1 MNIGIIAPISNSLPT
16 YSIASVIRTQCEMLH
31 SQRHNVTVICN
42 VDFSGPGFPGASL
55 LKIIPETE
63 LVDYKS
69 KLNIS
74 KEHEEYAT
82 EFATIFSP
90 RVLLFDTLFTHDLV
104 FTGWYAP
111 LALSIMSLS
120 AENPKTKWYHWI
132 HSYPFVQRDW
142 FDMAHYTGDHY
153 IVYPTVQD
161 IKYIGEIFN
170 TNKVIS
176 VPHILDCKSIY
187 RLSDQAKVLVDL
199 IPSIQTADIVQCYPA
214 SSDRLNSKGTRE
226 LVNLF
231 GLLKKSGRS
240 VCLIIVNQFAGRR
253 DSQLVDPVYYYEKVA
268 RRCGLDPY
276 VDFIFTSELLNGKYA
291 EGMPQRT
298 LFELMS
304 FANLFVMPSKS
315 ESFGLGLLEAMM
327 ASGVICVAN
336 EHLNLPI
343 KQHTSFDF
351 KAINS
356 IDQNISM
363 NEMAPLVDWIIEQL
377 ENNAVVKAR
386 TVIRQQFNPLF
397 IYNNYYKPLLASVP
411 CVSESSLLP
420 KSFENLEF

>member
-1 MNIGIIAPISNSLPT
+1 M
-16 YSIASVIRTQCEMLH
+16 
-31 SQRHNVTVICN
+31 
-42 VDFSGPGFPGASL
+42 
-55 LKIIPETE
+55 
-63 LVDYKS
+63 
-69 KLNIS
+69 
-74 KEHEEYAT
+74 
-82 EFATIFSP
+82 
-90 RVLLFDTLFTHDLV
+90 
-104 FTGWYAP
+104 
-111 LALSIMSLS
+111 
-120 AENPKTKWYHWI
+120 ENPKTKWYHWI

-153 IVYPTVQD
+153 IVYPTIQD

-240 VCLIIVNQFAGRR
+240 ICLIIVNQFSGRR
-253 DSQLVDPVYYYEKVA
+253 DSALVDPVYYYEKVA
-268 RRCGLDPY
+268 RRCGLEPY

-351 KAINS
+351 KAINAV
-356 IDQNISM
+356 DQNISM
-363 NEMAPLVDWIIEQL
+363 NEMSPLVDWIIEQL

-411 CVSESSLLP
+411 CVSESPLLP

>member
-1 MNIGIIAPISNSLPT
+1 MNIAIICPLNNSLPT
-16 YSIASVIRTQCEMLH
+16 YSVASVIRSQCEMLH
-31 SQRHNVTVICN
+31 AQRHNVTVICN
-42 VDFSGPGFPGASL
+42 STFTGPGFPGATL
-55 LKIIPETE
+55 LKILPEVE
-63 LVDYKS
+63 LVDYRS

-82 EFATIFSP
+82 DLAAILSP
-90 RVLLFDTLFTHDLV
+90 KLIQYDVVFTHDLI
-104 FTGWYAP
+104 FTGWY
-111 LALSIMSLS
+111 LVFALSIMSLS
-120 AENPKTKWYHWI
+120 MENPKTKWYHWI

-161 IKYIGEIFN
+161 FKYIGEIFN
-170 TNKVIS
+170 TKKVIC
-176 VPHILDCKSIY
+176 VPHVVDCKSIY

-199 IPSIQTADIVQCYPA
+199 ISSIQTADIVQIFPA
-214 SSDRLNSKGTRE
+214 SSDRLSSKGVRE
-226 LVNLF
+226 LINLF

-240 VCLIIVNQFAGRR
+240 VCLVIVNQFSGRR
-253 DSQLVDPVYYYEKVA
+253 EASLVDPVYYYEKVA
-268 RRCGLDPY
+268 RRCGLEPY

-291 EGMPQRT
+291 EGIPQRI

-327 ASGVICVAN
+327 ASGVVCVAN

-343 KQHTSFDF
+343 KQHTSFNF
-351 KAINS
+351 KAINDV
-356 IDQNISM
+356 DQNISI
-363 NEMAPLVDWIIEQL
+363 NEMSPLVDWIIEQL

-386 TVIRQQFNPLF
+386 TIIRQQFNSLS

-411 CVSESSLLP
+411 CVTSAPLLP
-420 KSFENLEF
+420 KFLENLEF